1 MSKLLRANIDKRIQ
15 VSDQEWEGLLSV
27 MKPRQLKK
35 KELLLK
41 AGEVCE
47 YNSFI
52 LKGCMRT
59 FFTDE
64 KGHEHIF
71 QLGFEDWWA
80 SDLMSFVTGEPAHY
94 SIEALEETE
103 LLQMHLED
111 YDKLL
116 LRFPIYERF
125 FRILMQNAYV
135 AGQRR
140 MIDSMSYSAERRYLE
155 LVKKYPTMEM
165 RVAQHHIA
173 SYLGITPEALS
184 RIKRGIIEKSRTS
197 S

>member
-15 VSDQEWEGLLSV
+15 VSDQEWEGLQSI

-35 KELLLK
+35 KEILLK

-80 SDLMSFVTGEPAHY
+80 SDLMSFVTAEPAHY
-94 SIEALEETE
+94 SIEALEETD
-103 LLQMHLED
+103 LLQMHRED
-111 YDKLL
+111 YDNLL
-116 LRFPIYERF
+116 VRFPIYERF

-135 AGQRR
+135 DILLTCG
-140 MIDSMSYSAERRYLE
+140 E
-155 LVKKYPTMEM
+155 
-165 RVAQHHIA
+165 
-173 SYLGITPEALS
+173 
-184 RIKRGIIEKSRTS
+184 
-197 S
+197 